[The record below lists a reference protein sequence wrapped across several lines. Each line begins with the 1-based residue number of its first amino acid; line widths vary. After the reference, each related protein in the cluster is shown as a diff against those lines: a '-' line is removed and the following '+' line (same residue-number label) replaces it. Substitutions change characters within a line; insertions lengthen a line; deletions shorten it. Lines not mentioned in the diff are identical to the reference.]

1 MIRPFLKYF
10 GLLPYLKAFKERYI
24 PSKEQKHE
32 KAIIPLRQSF
42 YRKFIVDGDLCFDIG
57 ANIGNRTRIFLSLGA
72 KVVAVEPQK
81 ECAKFLELRF
91 GKKIN
96 LVKCALGK
104 SDGEGV
110 MFISETSEI
119 SSLSKDWISEV
130 SKTRFKGKKM
140 ESNRTGKH
148 FHVRQT
154 N

>member
-1 MIRPFLKYF
+1 MAI
-10 GLLPYLKAFKERYI
+10 ERG
-24 PSKEQKHE
+24 
-32 KAIIPLRQSF
+32 F
-42 YRKFIVDGDLCFDIG
+42 
-57 ANIGNRTRIFLSLGA
+57 FLSLGA